1 MLLKCKA
8 TCTEVHKKSQSP
20 AFKDLRYGD
29 IIEFSV
35 EIKAAGRNKGTYATY
50 IRCFNPQTKA
60 ESKLSFNQIV
70 KTLECFE
77 FEEIED
83 IKCIS
88 CGMGYSLQ
96 ENGMPPL
103 RCHMQEAPRFC
114 KDCFEYIVE

>member
-1 MLLKCKA
+1 MILKCKA
-8 TCTEVHKKSQSP
+8 TCTKVHKRSQSP
-20 AFKDLRYGD
+20 AFKDLKYGD
-29 IIEFSV
+29 MIEFSI
-35 EIKAAGRNKGTYATY
+35 EIKRTGRFVAY

-77 FEEIED
+77 FEEVED

-103 RCHMQEAPRFC
+103 RCHMDEAPRFC
-114 KDCFEYIVE
+114 KDCCEYVVE